1 MEGPNYGLQH
11 YAPCKHA
18 AWDPH
23 HAAWVLHDLVIR
35 QAAHKP
41 KGSIERLLLVA
52 AFAQSA
58 FQAVGKLK
66 CMVPMMG
73 ETYEV
78 CAGIFFSMIVARQSL
93 WHHLLMMPVCAE
105 SPCSCN
111 PAAALMRIQCQSQ
124 CNTAGLLTHG

>member
-1 MEGPNYGLQH
+1 M
-11 YAPCKHA
+11 
-18 AWDPH
+18 
-23 HAAWVLHDLVIR
+23 IR

-78 CAGIFFSMIVARQSL
+78 CAGIFFSMMSQVRASGVICWCCQIAL
-93 WHHLLMMPVCAE
+93 EA
-105 SPCSCN
+105 
-111 PAAALMRIQCQSQ
+111 PAPATQRRL
-124 CNTAGLLTHG
+124 